1 MCAESPDFP
10 AGRGRADKAL
20 RAEDWLLPASLRGLR
35 PVLPL
40 LKAGCFWKSQPD
52 PTNSPTVCCSSPCP
66 NRCESRIL
74 QRLAQAQT
82 LTGQDRCR
90 PQTTGAAM
98 ATPAD
103 ALSAH
108 FCLARP
114 GYPPPPGHGRFKP
127 PIYVHAGFFST
138 WSVRPQTY
146 FLLPGKLLSIL

>member
-1 MCAESPDFP
+1 
-10 AGRGRADKAL
+10 
-20 RAEDWLLPASLRGLR
+20 
-35 PVLPL
+35 
-40 LKAGCFWKSQPD
+40 
-52 PTNSPTVCCSSPCP
+52 
-66 NRCESRIL
+66 
-74 QRLAQAQT
+74 
-82 LTGQDRCR
+82 
-90 PQTTGAAM
+90 M

-127 PIYVHAGFFST
+127 PIYVHAVFFST